1 MVIIGLIILVALF
14 LMIFIYVRNLLKAKL
29 LEENQKGEAAEMN
42 QDLERYNELDKIVNQ
57 IMLAE

>member
-42 QDLERYNELDKIVNQ
+42 QDLERYNELDRIVNQ

>member
-29 LEENQKGEAAEMN
+29 LEDNQKGEAAEMN
-42 QDLERYNELDKIVNQ
+42 QDLERYNELDRIVNQ

>member
-1 MVIIGLIILVALF
+1 MVIIGLIILGALF

-29 LEENQKGEAAEMN
+29 LEENQKGEAAEIN
-42 QDLERYNELDKIVNQ
+42 QDLERYNELDRIVNQ